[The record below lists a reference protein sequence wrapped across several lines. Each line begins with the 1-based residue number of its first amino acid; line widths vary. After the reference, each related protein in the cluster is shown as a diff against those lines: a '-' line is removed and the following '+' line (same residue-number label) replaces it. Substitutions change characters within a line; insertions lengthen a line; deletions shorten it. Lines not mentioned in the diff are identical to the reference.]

1 MSIFR
6 SSDSDEG
13 AFSFALRR
21 WQTQRRFRRKVG
33 YAGDFE
39 RPQGYEEKVQF
50 RKLYGNH
57 QRYALLADKYR
68 VRQYVAQRVGS
79 QYLVPL
85 LGVFDRLTPE
95 VFDDLPERFIIKA
108 NHGCKW
114 HRIVWNKADLDVPS
128 AVRYFNRLMHNRYGR
143 KSGEYHYRFI
153 EPKILIETLLVDGN
167 DSPADYNL
175 FCYHDDQG
183 FDYAITIA
191 TPRAEKIVHFDKNW
205 NLWEGEFTAE
215 QTAKFVNPKNF
226 DEMVWVAESL
236 SGGFDFL
243 RIDLYN
249 LDGRIYFGEATCT
262 PAGGFTRV
270 DNPLRARMRTQMWK
284 LDVDNDRLY
293 RKPKAA

>member
-1 MSIFR
+1 M
-6 SSDSDEG
+6 
-13 AFSFALRR
+13 RR
-21 WQTQRRFRRKVG
+21 WKVQRRFRRKVG

-39 RPQGYEEKVQF
+39 RPRRYEEKVQF

-57 QRYALLADKYR
+57 ERYALMADKYR
-68 VRQYVAQRVGS
+68 VRRYVAQQVGS

-95 VFDDLPERFIIKA
+95 VFDDLPDRFIIKA

-128 AVRYFNRLMHNRYGR
+128 TVRYFNRLMHKHYGR
-143 KSGEYHYRFI
+143 KSGEYHYRLI
-153 EPKILIETLLVDGN
+153 EPKVLIETLLVDGN

-175 FCYHDDQG
+175 FCYHGDVG

-191 TPRAEKIVHFDKNW
+191 TPRAETVVHFDKNW
-205 NLWEGEFTAE
+205 NVWEGEFSAE
-215 QTAKFVNPKNF
+215 QTAKLVNPKNF
-226 DEMVWVAESL
+226 DEMVRIAESL
-236 SGGFDFL
+236 SCGFDFL

-262 PAGGFTRV
+262 PAGGLSRV
-270 DNPLRARMRTQMWK
+270 DNPFRARMRAQMWK
-284 LDVDNDRLY
+284 LDVDNEQLY